1 MEAISG
7 FGGSVAAVNTT
18 YSQTLSIDAQIP
30 ANAPLPIP
38 TTPQA
43 AFAQSSVSQDTFTA
57 SQAAQA
63 LLASTAVTTAPATSP
78 ATTNQT
84 ATSTDTTAIQ
94 SNAAAQQNAA
104 APSQAQTPAIAV
116 TAQNTV
122 SQPPAISQSAVQE
135 FDADQAPP
143 PYTIST
149 VTSADQRATNSI
161 VKPLNS
167 YQVKQFSSFL
177 ATLRSIT
184 SSVLPQF
191 SFSA

>member
-7 FGGSVAAVNTT
+7 FGGSVAAVNTP
-18 YSQTLSIDAQIP
+18 YSQTLAIDAQIP

-43 AFAQSSVSQDTFTA
+43 AFAQSTVSQDTFTA

-63 LLASTAVTTAPATSP
+63 LLASTAVTSAAANAPAAANPP
-78 ATTNQT
+78 AQPANTPV
-84 ATSTDTTAIQ
+84 Q

-104 APSQAQTPAIAV
+104 APTQAQTPAVAV
-116 TAQNTV
+116 TAQNTI
-122 SQPPAISQSAVQE
+122 SQPAAISQYAVQE

-143 PYTIST
+143 PYTISS
-149 VTSADQRATNSI
+149 VTNADQRATNSI
-161 VKPLNS
+161 VQPLNT